1 MQHMGDTIAS
11 RPMILALGL
20 LIMQASGSRWT
31 NLRAQRHQ
39 LEQRGSVGVHHEA
52 LLFAKQTFRHRS
64 AQHMVNDMEVVH
76 KTAYWGSIQ
85 IGTPPQEF
93 KVIFDTGSGNLI
105 LPSKECQG
113 PGCAPH
119 RKFSVSDSTTASKV
133 VNEKGESST
142 NIFFGTGQ
150 IAGDYVQDQLC
161 IGESLCSQI
170 RFIASNEES
179 DQPFSV
185 CPFDGIMGLGFKDLS
200 MGEKFNIVDDLIPN
214 SKFAVFITDDSG
226 SEITFGGYKSE
237 QLASDIIWA
246 PVSHQSYWQVSID
259 DIMFDNRP
267 TGLCDGGCQVAVD
280 TGTSMLAGPSDLV
293 DKLTGKL
300 DIKSDCSNFNEL
312 PRLGFSLAG
321 RVLNLAPDD
330 YMDRSNG
337 GGCDFSIMQLDVP
350 PPKGPLFIFGD
361 PFLRRF
367 VTIYDRSGPSVGF
380 AVAKRDGMD
389 SNEASRI
396 ISKAEGGDPGS
407 SASLSAGGSATTE
420 MNTAM
425 NGGSSPAGSSGPQVT
440 VSLDAGMMTGDSS
453 GEASDD
459 DRPPPSSYD
468 DHTEDVTTTAAAP
481 VGETPSSSQGDKMG
495 AEDFAKIFDGPDSS
509 ASDTSAQPVVKDLSS
524 RDPTSRDSYD
534 WLKDTSASA
543 EAKPHQATESVD
555 TLDHTTKS
563 QDSVGDYKPWTPMGS
578 GSATSDSTPASQGA
592 SDSSKPEEKKGE
604 SAVERMKR
612 LFALQRKAG
621 AYIQL
626 YKDAV
631 HHKQQ
636 GLVSVKLHRHK

>member
-1 MQHMGDTIAS
+1 MQV
-11 RPMILALGL
+11 
-20 LIMQASGSRWT
+20 SGSRWA
-31 NLRAQRHQ
+31 NLRAQRNN
-39 LEQRGSVGVHHEA
+39 LGQRGTVGVHHEA

-76 KTAYWGSIQ
+76 KTAYWGTIQ
-85 IGTPPQEF
+85 VGTPPQEF

-119 RKFSVSDSTTASKV
+119 KKYALSDSTSASKV
-133 VNEKGESST
+133 VNENGEGST

-161 IGESLCSQI
+161 IGDSLCAQI
-170 RFIASNEES
+170 RFIAAGEES

-200 MGEKFNIVDDLIPN
+200 MGSKFNIVDDLLPN
-214 SKFAVFITDDSG
+214 NKFSVFITDDSG

-246 PVSHQSYWQVSID
+246 PVSHQSYWQVAID
-259 DIMFDNRP
+259 DITFDNKP

-293 DKLTGKL
+293 DKLTAKL
-300 DIKSDCSNFNEL
+300 DIKSDCSNFNQL

-330 YMDRSNG
+330 YMDRSDG
-337 GGCDFSIMQLDVP
+337 GGCDFSVMQLDVP

-389 SNEASRI
+389 ANAASQI
-396 ISKAEGGDPGS
+396 ISKAEGGGATTSTESGGSPTAAMDAAMYGGGS
-407 SASLSAGGSATTE
+407 SATQ
-420 MNTAM
+420 
-425 NGGSSPAGSSGPQVT
+425 NGPTPVT

-453 GEASDD
+453 GDD
-459 DRPPPSSYD
+459 QTAPKSYD
-468 DHTEDVTTTAAAP
+468 SDTEDVKSTTDAAPVKEAGPDQSSAAAPESDTATVGTDASTSTSDGADDVLSFGKMKNDNDVADWFKDTTAAE
-481 VGETPSSSQGDKMG
+481 V
-495 AEDFAKIFDGPDSS
+495 
-509 ASDTSAQPVVKDLSS
+509 
-524 RDPTSRDSYD
+524 
-534 WLKDTSASA
+534 
-543 EAKPHQATESVD
+543 KPHQTSSANDDATVKAQDFKSIDNKESFD
-555 TLDHTTKS
+555 
-563 QDSVGDYKPWTPMGS
+563 GYKTWTPTD
-578 GSATSDSTPASQGA
+578 TSSSTEAFRSDTDST
-592 SDSSKPEEKKGE
+592 KKEAKTDE
-604 SAVERMKR
+604 SAVDRMRR

-621 AYIQL
+621 KAASYIQL
-626 YKDAV
+626 FKDAAG
-631 HHKQQ
+631 HKQQ
-636 GLVSVKLHRHK
+636 GLISVKLHKTK